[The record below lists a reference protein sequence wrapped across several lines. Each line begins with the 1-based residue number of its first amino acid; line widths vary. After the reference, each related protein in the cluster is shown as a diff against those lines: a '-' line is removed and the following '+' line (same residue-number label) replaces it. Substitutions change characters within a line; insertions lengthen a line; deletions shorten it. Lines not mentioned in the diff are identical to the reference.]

1 MILST
6 KAQEKHLTPEYI
18 SALKVDSWIF
28 LSLKGLTKSV
38 ITFDTA
44 LFVVFKAEYPT
55 PVSYNSLEKLTH
67 YLQMCDVNWYSVYYR
82 KFPNF
87 EVTSLFFLCFLFSMR
102 KFCVSWWSST
112 DRRIRG
118 TLSSPV
124 RPIFFYRWFLGSVRS
139 EGLFLYENRIAY

>member
-1 MILST
+1 MILCT

-44 LFVVFKAEYPT
+44 LFAVFKAEYPT

-87 EVTSLFFLCFLFSMR
+87 EVTSLFFFVFPFLHEKVLR
-102 KFCVSWWSST
+102 KLMIFDWSPDKRNTFKSST
-112 DRRIRG
+112 
-118 TLSSPV
+118 SN
-124 RPIFFYRWFLGSVRS
+124 IFLQMIFR
-139 EGLFLYENRIAY
+139 

>member
-44 LFVVFKAEYPT
+44 LFAVFKAEYPT

-67 YLQMCDVNWYSVYYR
+67 YLQMW
-82 KFPNF
+82 F
-87 EVTSLFFLCFLFSMR
+87 ELIFRLLQKTSQFWGYIFIVLWFLFSMR